1 LLDLVGNSVNCQPDL
16 FFGWPEVV
24 RVSRVGRVVVEEV
37 AKWGL
42 VLDGSV
48 VARLQ
53 RYCRMVSEAREALGL
68 TAPVPEE
75 EFARYHVAD
84 ALSCLLVM
92 PDHLGGPLV
101 DIGSGAGL
109 PGVVLKVARPRWEV
123 LLVEGAR
130 RKAAFL
136 EWVVREL
143 DLRGVTVVWG
153 RAEELGR
160 HSEYAGR
167 CAWAVAR
174 AVGPLE
180 VVIGYGWPLLRA
192 GGRLVAQKGPRVT
205 VELKSAEKALTVQGG
220 RVLEVREVRVGE
232 RRRVLVVLE
241 KGKEFAVARGID

>member
-1 LLDLVGNSVNCQPDL
+1 MG
-16 FFGWPEVV
+16 
-24 RVSRVGRVVVEEV
+24 RVGRVVVEEA

-42 VLDGSV
+42 VLDGT
-48 VARLQ
+48 AMAGLE
-53 RYCRMVSEAREALGL
+53 RYCRMISEAGRALGL
-68 TAPVPEE
+68 TARISEE
-75 EFARYHVAD
+75 ELARYHVAD

-92 PDHLGGPLV
+92 PECPEGAVV

-109 PGVVLKVARPRWEV
+109 PGVVLKLARPRWEV
-123 LLVEGAR
+123 LLVEAAR
-130 RKAAFL
+130 KKAAFL

-143 DLRGVTVVWG
+143 DLRGATVVWE

-160 HSEYAGR
+160 RPEYAGR

-180 VVIGYGWPLLRA
+180 VVIGYAWPLLRA

-205 VELKSAEKALTVQGG
+205 DELKDAEKVLSAHGG
-220 RVLEVREVRVGE
+220 RVVEVREVLVGE

-241 KGKEFAVARGID
+241 KGKEFAVVRGID

>member
-1 LLDLVGNSVNCQPDL
+1 MG
-16 FFGWPEVV
+16 
-24 RVSRVGRVVVEEV
+24 RVGRVVAEEV

-53 RYCRMVSEAREALGL
+53 RYCRMVSEARGALGL
-68 TAPVPEE
+68 TAPVSEE

-92 PDHLGGPLV
+92 PDRLGGPLV

-109 PGVVLKVARPRWEV
+109 PGVVLKVVRPQWEV

-130 RKAAFL
+130 KKAAFL
-136 EWVVREL
+136 EWVVRKL

-153 RAEELGR
+153 RAEELAR
-160 HSEYAGR
+160 HAEYAGR

-174 AVGPLE
+174 AVGKLE
-180 VVIGYGWPLLRA
+180 ALIGYAWPLLRG
-192 GGRLVAQKGPRVT
+192 GGRLVAQKGPRVAE
-205 VELKSAEKALTVQGG
+205 ELPRATRALAVQGG
-220 RVLEVREVRVGE
+220 RVVEVREVLVGE